1 MDLSTRYLGLALRN
15 PLVASA
21 SPLSNTADG
30 VRRLADS
37 GVGAV
42 VLYSLFEEQ
51 LRREAAAN
59 AALADAGT
67 ESFAESLSYFPAA
80 AEASPGPRRYL
91 SLLERAAAAVDIPVI
106 ASLNGVTTGGWT
118 DYASALEQAGA
129 AAIELNI
136 YNLPGGLPPTSSS
149 LAAPAPPSARSPFPP
164 AGEVEQRHVEILTTV
179 KAVVSVPVAVK
190 LSPYFS
196 STGEMALRLDK
207 AGADGLVLFNR
218 FLQPDIDPETLT
230 VTARFGL
237 SSAAEGRLPRAW
249 IALLAGR
256 VRASLAATTGVETAA
271 DVAKYLLAGADVVM
285 TASALLRHSPAY
297 AGVLLDELAD
307 WMTRKGFGTVAEF
320 RGMLSVPAGTDQA
333 AYERAGYVT
342 ALQAANTSGTT
353 SMILKDFP

>member
-1 MDLSTRYLGLALRN
+1 MTELATRYLGLDLRS

-21 SPLSNTADG
+21 SPLSGTADG

-42 VLYSLFEEQ
+42 VLPSLFEEQ
-51 LRREAAAN
+51 LRQEAAAN

-80 AEASPGPRRYL
+80 ADASPGPRRYL

-106 ASLNGVTTGGWT
+106 ASLNGASTGGWT
-118 DYASALEQAGA
+118 DYASALQDAGA

-136 YNLPGGLPPTSSS
+136 YYLPGDPTPAS
-149 LAAPAPPSARSPFPP
+149 APSFMSGR
-164 AGEVEQRHVEILTTV
+164 EVEQRHVEILSTV

-196 STGEMALRLDK
+196 STGEMARRLDG

-230 VTARFGL
+230 VTVRPGL
-237 SSAAEGRLPRAW
+237 SAQEEGRLPRTW

-256 VRASLAATTGVETAA
+256 VRASLAATTGVANAA

-285 TASALLRHSPAY
+285 TASALLRHGPGY
-297 AGVLLDELAD
+297 AGVLLDELSA
-307 WMTRKGFGTVAEF
+307 WMARKGFGSVAEV
-320 RGMLSVPAGTDQA
+320 RGRLAVPDGTDQA

-342 ALQAANTSGTT
+342 ALDAANKG
-353 SMILKDFP
+353 FGPW